1 MAGPC
6 WVYLIV
12 PFACHEPH
20 RLCTLGELGL
30 PDTHLEARQRLLTSR
45 NGVSRCVPVM
55 SDVDDGTQEETL
67 PDMTAGED
75 PATVFTCSSC
85 RLVNFPFRPLQ
96 DRKPLQ
102 QTRLAGYRP
111 VHLQRAA
118 SKQFFFLLILSLGS
132 EIDVAGSPI
141 FSIWT
146 GYTRRFPWGARR
158 HTFSFQCRI
167 NLLCCMVWLH
177 AQHNCHGA

>member
-1 MAGPC
+1 
-6 WVYLIV
+6 
-12 PFACHEPH
+12 
-20 RLCTLGELGL
+20 
-30 PDTHLEARQRLLTSR
+30 
-45 NGVSRCVPVM
+45 M

-146 GYTRRFPWGARR
+146 GYTRRFHGGHGGIPSHSSAESTYCAVWSGCTHNATVMARNNANNVQCTGAPRQFFW
-158 HTFSFQCRI
+158 TPNISGS
-167 NLLCCMVWLH
+167 LH
-177 AQHNCHGA
+177 